1 MDKRSRF
8 VSPATITNRN
18 RRRPVPEKTP
28 KRLAAEQLCRKFP
41 DAPNRTLAK
50 RLAAEYQCSIDQAR
64 SLIRV
69 VRGAYGTQRA
79 EACKDKSLFR
89 PKGKAGTKPKLPPSL
104 AKKWE
109 PFELGGGIRVGILSD
124 IHIPYHDERALAAAV
139 DYLKRRRPDVVLL
152 NGDYGDFYSISRFTK
167 NPKKRNFKRE
177 IKLQR
182 DGLKWLRSQFPKARL
197 VYKMGNH
204 DERYDHWL
212 WNHAPEI
219 SDLPQVR
226 LPSILG
232 CKKLGIEVVGDG
244 RPVMAG
250 KLAIFH
256 GHEMNGGPFAPA
268 MPARSCFLRTTASV
282 LVGHHHRTS
291 THVEPNWKHEEIA
304 CWSVGCLCDLTP
316 EYARVNK
323 YNQGL
328 SLVDVSEDG
337 QFEVANLRLNTDY
350 AVRSG

>member
-1 MDKRSRF
+1 MDRQSRF

-89 PKGKAGTKPKLPPSL
+89 PKGKAGAKPKLPPSL

-256 GHEMNGGPFAPA
+256 GHEMNGGPFVPA
-268 MPARSCFLRTTASV
+268 MPARSAFLRTTASV

>member
-1 MDKRSRF
+1 MK
-8 VSPATITNRN
+8 P
-18 RRRPVPEKTP
+18 KTP
-28 KRLAAEQLCRKFP
+28 HRVLAEKLCKKFP

-50 RLAAEYQCSIDQAR
+50 RVSLECKVNMEMAR
-64 SLIRV
+64 TAVRT
-69 VRGAYGTQRA
+69 VRGVNGKYRREQTL
-79 EACKDKSLFR
+79 DKSLFK
-89 PKGKAGTKPKLPPSL
+89 PPGKAGVKPKLPPSL

-256 GHEMNGGPFAPA
+256 GHEMNGGPFVPA
-268 MPARSCFLRTTASV
+268 MPARSAFLRTTASV

-304 CWSVGCLCDLTP
+304 CWSVGCLCDLAP

>member
-1 MDKRSRF
+1 VK
-8 VSPATITNRN
+8 
-18 RRRPVPEKTP
+18 KTP
-28 KRLAAEQLCRKFP
+28 HRLAAERLCRKFP
-41 DAPNRTLAK
+41 DTPNRTLAK
-50 RLAAEYQCSIDQAR
+50 RLAAEFKCTVEQAR
-64 SLIRV
+64 AAIRT
-69 VRGAYGTQRA
+69 VRGANGKQTA
-79 EACKDKSLFR
+79 AKCVDKSLFR
-89 PKGKAGTKPKLPPSL
+89 PKGKAGTTPKLPPSL

-109 PFELGGGIRVGILSD
+109 PFELGSGIRVGILSD
-124 IHIPYHDERALAAAV
+124 IHIPYHDEQALLAAV
-139 DYLKRRRPDVVLL
+139 EYLKRRRPDVVLL

-182 DGLKWLRSQFPKARL
+182 DGLVWLRSQFHKARFI
-197 VYKMGNH
+197 YKMGNH

-256 GHEMNGGPFAPA
+256 GHEMNGGPFVPA
-268 MPARSCFLRTTASV
+268 MPARSAFLRTTASV

-291 THVEPNWKHEEIA
+291 THVQPNWKHEEIA

-316 EYARVNK
+316 EYARVNA
-323 YNQGL
+323 YNHGAAT
-328 SLVDVSEDG
+328 VDVDAGG
-337 QFEVANLRLNTDY
+337 QFQVVNLRINSDY

>member
-1 MDKRSRF
+1 MDRQSRF

-182 DGLKWLRSQFPKARL
+182 DGLKWMRSQFPKARL

-291 THVEPNWKHEEIA
+291 TYVQPNWRHEEIA
-304 CWSVGCLCDLTP
+304 CFSVGCLCDLNP
-316 EYARVNK
+316 EYARVNST
-323 YNQGL
+323 NWGL
-328 SLVDVSEDG
+328 A
-337 QFEVANLRLNTDY
+337 EVEVEASGEFSVRNYRLASDCKIRQ
-350 AVRSG
+350 A

>member
-1 MDKRSRF
+1 M
-8 VSPATITNRN
+8 PT
-18 RRRPVPEKTP
+18 KTP
-28 KRLAAEQLCRKFP
+28 HRLAAENLCRKFP
-41 DAPNRTLAK
+41 DAPSRTLAK
-50 RLAAEYQCSIDQAR
+50 RLAAEFQVTIEQAR
-64 SLIRV
+64 SAIRM
-69 VRGAYGTQRA
+69 VRGVAGKVQA
-79 EACKDKSLFR
+79 KKCLDKSLFR
-89 PKGKAGTKPKLPPSL
+89 APRKAGEKPKMPPSL

-109 PFELGGGIRVGILSD
+109 PFELGSGIRVGILSD
-124 IHIPYHDERALAAAV
+124 IHIPYHDEQALTAAV
-139 DYLKRRRPDVVLL
+139 EHLKRRRPDVVLL
-152 NGDYGDFYSISRFTK
+152 NGDYGDFYTISRFLK

-182 DGLKWLRSQFPKARL
+182 EGLQWLRSQFPKARL
-197 VYKMGNH
+197 VYKLGNH
-204 DERYDHWL
+204 DERYDHWM

-232 CKKLGIEVVGDG
+232 CKKLGVEVVGDG

-256 GHEMNGGPFAPA
+256 GHEMNGGPFVPA
-268 MPARSCFLRTTASV
+268 MPARSAFLRTTASV

-291 THVEPNWKHEEIA
+291 THVQPNWKHEEIA

-316 EYARVNK
+316 EYSRVNAF
-323 YNQGL
+323 NHG
-328 SLVDVSEDG
+328 SATVDVSADG
-337 QFEVANLRLNTDY
+337 QFEVQNLRINSDY